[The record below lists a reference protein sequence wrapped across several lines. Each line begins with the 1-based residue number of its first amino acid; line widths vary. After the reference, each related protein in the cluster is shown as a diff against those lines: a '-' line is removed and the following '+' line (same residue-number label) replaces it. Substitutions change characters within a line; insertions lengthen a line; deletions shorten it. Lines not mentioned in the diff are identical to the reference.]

1 MIADRTAWSGFGAGV
16 RSALFVLALMASFVT
31 PNPVAAETLTF
42 IYPVRPNALYDA
54 ARQILQEAYFK
65 LGYQLDFAFVYGQRG
80 LIDSAAGRADGEL
93 ARVEGVEREFTGLLR
108 VPVSLIATQ
117 QMAFARDQSIEIK
130 SWRGLSPYKI
140 ILRQDDEVAERKPR
154 NMRRYFASSEEA
166 ALKMV
171 ENYKMDI
178 AIADRSDGL
187 AALKRLEF
195 DDVHMLKPAI
205 QVIPLYHYI
214 NRKHR
219 KLLSRIT
226 FVMKSMR
233 SSGRMAE
240 ILQERGVDL
249 TAD

>member
-1 MIADRTAWSGFGAGV
+1 
-16 RSALFVLALMASFVT
+16 MASFVT

-42 IYPVRPNALYDA
+42 IYPVRPNALYDT

-140 ILRQDDEVAERKPR
+140 ILRQDDEVAERKTR

-187 AALKRLEF
+187 TALKRLDF

-205 QVIPLYHYI
+205 QVVPLYHYI

>member
-1 MIADRTAWSGFGAGV
+1 
-16 RSALFVLALMASFVT
+16 MASFVT

-130 SWRGLSPYKI
+130 SWRGLSPYTI
-140 ILRQDDEVAERKPR
+140 ILRQDDEVAERKTR

-171 ENYKMDI
+171 ENYKMYI

-205 QVIPLYHYI
+205 QVVPLYHYI

>member
-1 MIADRTAWSGFGAGV
+1 MS
-16 RSALFVLALMASFVT
+16 ASFVA
-31 PNPVAAETLTF
+31 PSPVAAETLTF

-54 ARQILQEAYFK
+54 AREILQETYFK

-108 VPVSLIATQ
+108 VPVSHIATQ
-117 QMAFARDQSIEIK
+117 QMAFARDRSIEVT

-140 ILRQDDEVAERKPR
+140 ILRHDDEVAERKTR

-187 AALKRLEF
+187 AALEKLEF
-195 DDVHMLKPAI
+195 DDVHMLRPAI
-205 QVIPLYHYI
+205 QVVPLYHFI

-226 FVMKSMR
+226 FVMKSLQ
-233 SSGRMAE
+233 SSGRMTE
-240 ILQERGVDL
+240 ILREHGVDL
-249 TAD
+249 ATE